1 MTMDI
6 YSHILPTMQRE
17 AMSKLNDALQG

>member
-1 MTMDI
+1 MDI

-17 AMSKLNDALQG
+17 AMDRLNQEFFIRE